1 MDPRSIRVIIRAR
14 SASMMID
21 LLFLGI
27 FLTSVSCAILL
38 IWKKIPLLLSVPQQ
52 LIEES
57 FVTRPSYLK
66 TYLGRVM
73 EFFRSGRHRELYY
86 AGLVRMLHWVRLWLL
101 RLERMVFRMLEA
113 LQERS
118 RELTA
123 TKERYWSELKTWKHE
138 GKLNG
143 KNSLPDAVLNSEPP
157 PEVKAREIRRNG
169 NPLA

>member
-1 MDPRSIRVIIRAR
+1 MLI
-14 SASMMID
+14 
-21 LLFLGI
+21 GI
-27 FLTSVSCAILL
+27 FLFSGGYAALL
-38 IWKKIPLLLSVPQQ
+38 VWRKIPLLLQIPPQ

-57 FVTRPSYLK
+57 FVTRPSHLK
-66 TYLGRVM
+66 RYVSFSV

-123 TKERYWSELKTWKHE
+123 TEERYWSELKTWKHE
-138 GKLNG
+138 TKLNG

-157 PEVKAREIRRNG
+157 PAVEAKEIRRNG
-169 NPLA
+169 NTPG